1 MTAAIVV
8 ITMIIMIIKID
19 NTIITLLTR
28 LKYQSLLIFFK

>member
-19 NTIITLLTR
+19 NRIITLLTR
-28 LKYQSLLIFFK
+28 LKCQKPVNLL